1 MTKRN
6 LLNRVLARIA
16 YKYRV
21 PTKTGGVVSR
31 MFAKRARS
39 NKKKT
44 KGKKRNM
51 SEKKFE
57 VFCITIVTALEATDF
72 YILWSFYFYY

>member
-1 MTKRN
+1 
-6 LLNRVLARIA
+6 
-16 YKYRV
+16 
-21 PTKTGGVVSR
+21 

-44 KGKKRNM
+44 KGKKKKYER
-51 SEKKFE
+51 KKFE